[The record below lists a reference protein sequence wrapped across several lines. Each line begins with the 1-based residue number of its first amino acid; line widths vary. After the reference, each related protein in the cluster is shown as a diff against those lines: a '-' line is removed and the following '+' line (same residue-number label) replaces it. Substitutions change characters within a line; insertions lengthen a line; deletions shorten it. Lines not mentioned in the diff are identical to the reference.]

1 MAFWEWMAQ
10 WGPVITL
17 ILALS
22 FIIVAAI
29 LVALYLKDSEKLFAS
44 LTYTAA
50 VCVTL
55 TIIFGCFFIGVYIIF
70 AALAILMLRR
80 KEKYI
85 PWAVWGGALGTIG
98 FSALILLLSG
108 LYYMAMDIL
117 LIPSIIICTVLLI
130 AVTIVRA
137 CLKKKLFTN
146 NKESKITTEINE
158 YVAYREG
165 AKGYVIAGNI
175 FAALSYVLCTV
186 SIRTLIFPPYME
198 ETVFFQFMLMM
209 LVPISLSVTFGGLG
223 WVLLKK
229 AKEISYIEFT
239 PLSKFL
245 YIWSIVPA
253 ILMYIIGLIIF
264 FIASRAPNAD
274 KKKIVKIK
282 DPKNGE
288 TIELEYWGNIN
299 ETCEDKY
306 GRKWKTENGGKSF
319 AQCGVGFITDEL
331 GRECKLSYDETV
343 QNGTYTDN
351 YGNRWET
358 DDFGKNFHSAD

>member
-98 FSALILLLSG
+98 FSALILL
-108 LYYMAMDIL
+108 
-117 LIPSIIICTVLLI
+117 TVLLI